1 MKPLSLRKPMQATEL
16 LKQLQNPEID
26 DTAAEQA
33 AIALGELGDTGWAAI
48 ESLAR
53 AADPDRRFWAVR
65 ALWANG
71 SDTAISELLALLNDP
86 NEMVR
91 SAAALALGE
100 MRAETAIADLLT
112 LLETDETSAGN
123 HAADA
128 LAKIGTPAA
137 EGLIAL
143 LAHPQKL
150 VRLRAAKALV
160 PIKSHDAIR
169 PLIDLLDN
177 DPSYLVRHYA
187 DVALKKMGVGQ
198 MVYFK

>member
-1 MKPLSLRKPMQATEL
+1 MTHLKATEL
-16 LKQLQNPEID
+16 QKQLENPQITDELAER
-26 DTAAEQA
+26 TA
-33 AIALGELGDTGWAAI
+33 ISLGKLGDAGWAAV
-48 ESLAR
+48 ESLAH

-71 SDTAISELLALLNDP
+71 SDAAISELLALLNDP
-86 NEMVR
+86 DEMVR

-100 MRAETAIADLLT
+100 MRAETAILDLLT
-112 LLETDETSAGN
+112 LVETDATSAGN

-143 LAHPQKL
+143 LAHPQKF

-160 PIKSHDAIR
+160 PIESHDAIR

-187 DVALKKMGVGQ
+187 DVALKKMGVGE
-198 MVYFK
+198 MIYFK

>member
-1 MKPLSLRKPMQATEL
+1 MTVNDL
-16 LKQLQNPEID
+16 LKQLENPNTD

-33 AIALGELGDTGWAAI
+33 AIALGKTGDAGWAAV
-48 ESLAR
+48 ESLAH

-71 SDTAISELLALLNDP
+71 SQAAISDLLALLNDP
-86 NEMVR
+86 DEIVR

-100 MRAETAIADLLT
+100 MRAEIAIPDLLT
-112 LLETDETSAGN
+112 LVETDDTSAGN

-143 LAHPQKL
+143 LAHPQKF

-160 PIKSHDAIR
+160 PIKSHAAIR

-187 DVALKKMGVGQ
+187 DVALKKMGVGE

>member
-1 MKPLSLRKPMQATEL
+1 MQATEL
-16 LKQLQNPEID
+16 LKQLQNPKID
-26 DTAAEQA
+26 DTAAEQT
-33 AIALGELGDTGWAAI
+33 AIALGKLGDAGWAAI
-48 ESLAR
+48 ESLAH
-53 AADPDRRFWAVR
+53 AANPDHRFWAVR

-71 SDTAISELLALLNDP
+71 SDAATLQLITMLTDP
-86 NEMVR
+86 DEMVR

-100 MRAETAIADLLT
+100 MRAETAISALLKM
-112 LLETDETSAGN
+112 LSTDETSAGN

-143 LAHPQKL
+143 LENPHKW

-160 PIKSHDAIR
+160 PIESHDAIR
-169 PLIDLLDN
+169 PLINLLDN

-187 DVALKKMGVGQ
+187 DAALKKMGVGE

>member
-1 MKPLSLRKPMQATEL
+1 MQITDL
-16 LKQLQNPEID
+16 LQQLQNPQTD

-33 AIALGELGDTGWAAI
+33 AVALGNSGETGWAAI
-48 ESLAR
+48 ESLAH

-71 SDTAISELLALLNDP
+71 SDAAISELLALLNDP

-100 MRAETAIADLLT
+100 MRAETAITDLLT
-112 LLETDETSAGN
+112 MLETDDTAAGN

-128 LAKIGTPAA
+128 LSKIGTPAA

-143 LAHPQKL
+143 LAHPRKL

-160 PIKSHDAIR
+160 PIKSHNAIR

>member
-1 MKPLSLRKPMQATEL
+1 MTIQTL
-16 LKQLQNPEID
+16 LHQLKNP
-26 DTAAEQA
+26 DTPDETAEQA
-33 AIALGELGDTGWAAI
+33 AIALGEAGNAGWTAI
-48 ESLAR
+48 ESLVGASN
-53 AADPDRRFWAVR
+53 PDRRFWAVR

-71 SDTAISELLALLNDP
+71 SEAAVSQLMALLTDP

-91 SAAALALGE
+91 SAAALSLGE
-100 MRAETAIADLLT
+100 MRAESAIPALLNAVA
-112 LLETDETSAGN
+112 TDKTSAGN

-128 LAKIGTPAA
+128 LAKIGATAA

-143 LAHPQKL
+143 LAHPKKY

-160 PIKSHDAIR
+160 PIESHDAIR
-169 PLIDLLDN
+169 PLIDRLDN
-177 DPSYLVRHYA
+177 DESYLVRHYA